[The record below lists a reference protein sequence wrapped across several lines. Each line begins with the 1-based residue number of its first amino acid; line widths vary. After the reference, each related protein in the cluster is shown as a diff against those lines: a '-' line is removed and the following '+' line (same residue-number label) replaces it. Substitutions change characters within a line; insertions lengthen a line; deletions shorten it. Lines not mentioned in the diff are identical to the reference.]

1 MGDVAVRAARVR
13 RAAAAVRAAG
23 GPPAAYYGED
33 AYGPVVAVQPPLPPE
48 PPPSSEPPLPPQPPA
63 PRRAYVPPSNALM
76 ERRRHGA
83 EQAKK
88 VQNVI
93 KTRWR
98 EEQDQWL
105 RIHDFNMNDLE
116 AIATDT
122 CILREEL
129 RREEMARVEAAL
141 RAATDAIRDHE
152 GFEFQKLEWRR
163 EQLRGQV
170 AEQQRLLSRRRQ
182 ERQAALRELDER
194 RREIEG
200 ECAAIVRSLSPGAR
214 RSAAMFIRA
223 SLAGGK

>member
-1 MGDVAVRAARVR
+1 M
-13 RAAAAVRAAG
+13 
-23 GPPAAYYGED
+23 
-33 AYGPVVAVQPPLPPE
+33 
-48 PPPSSEPPLPPQPPA
+48 
-63 PRRAYVPPSNALM
+63 
-76 ERRRHGA
+76 
-83 EQAKK
+83 
-88 VQNVI
+88 I

-152 GFEFQKLEWRR
+152 AFEFQQLEWRR